1 MKTSLIVFL
10 SILCLFLLILVFL
23 VIKKNKMS
31 LKYSL
36 LWIIFVLMIFISLL
50 FHNQVF
56 YVSKFLGFEVTS
68 NMVFL
73 IGFVSL
79 MIITFVL
86 TSIISRQNEKIVAL
100 TQEMAILNKKV
111 KELDDRDYL

>member
-36 LWIIFVLMIFISLL
+36 LWITFVFMIFISLL

-56 YVSKFLGFEVTS
+56 YVSKFLGFEAPS

-73 IGFVSL
+73 IGFVLL

-111 KELDDRDYL
+111 KELYDRDYL